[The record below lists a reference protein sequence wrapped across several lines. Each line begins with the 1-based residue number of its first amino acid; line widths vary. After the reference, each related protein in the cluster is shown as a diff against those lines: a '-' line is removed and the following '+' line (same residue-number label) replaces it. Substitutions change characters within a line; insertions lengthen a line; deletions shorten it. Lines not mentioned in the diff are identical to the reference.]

1 MNLSFEFRLRI
12 RKSCLCNQW
21 KESVQ
26 LHALTEKLDLLW
38 QFSWYWQALKQL
50 VALFLCSIYALLCR
64 SFILAYTTH
73 SPLVFWS
80 GHLCWIKQNESI
92 RTSRAQESSIRNLN
106 VEAGLRRL
114 PKVHNIPKASVWREK
129 QMQAR
134 LYRAKKYE
142 HVVRNSNWPQQC
154 WCQEQALSRR

>member
-50 VALFLCSIYALLCR
+50 VTLFLCFIYALLCR
-64 SFILAYTTH
+64 SFILMYIMH
-73 SPLVFWS
+73 LPLVFWS
-80 GHLCWIKQNESI
+80 GHLCWIKQNEFV
-92 RTSRAQESSIRNLN
+92 RTSRAQEFSIRNLN
-106 VEAGLRRL
+106 VKAGLRRL
-114 PKVHNIPKASVWREK
+114 SKVHNILKTSVWCEK

-134 LYRAKKYE
+134 LYKAKKYE
-142 HVVRNSNWPQQC
+142 HVVRNFNWSQQC
-154 WCQEQALSRR
+154 WCWEQALLRR